1 MTQKIIT
8 IIIVGIAVFFTLKW
22 LYKYIQSSRKTDVP
36 AGCNKTDC
44 EGCIYKEE
52 TSCEPELPQKD

>member
-22 LYKYIQSSRKTDVP
+22 LYKYIQGSKKTNAP
-36 AGCNKTDC
+36 AGCSKTEC
-44 EGCIYKEE
+44 ESCIYKEQ
-52 TSCEPELPQKD
+52 SDCEAELLKKH